1 MLDSVIFAMTKLGF
15 AIIRLVIAET
25 GWPNAGDVDQ
35 IGVNIFNSATY
46 NRNLIQRM
54 TSKLA
59 IETPARPSVV
69 IPTFIFAL
77 YNENQKGGSGT
88 KRHWGLLNPD
98 GTSVYEVDLTEKRPK
113 FD

>member
-15 AIIRLVIAET
+15 PNVRLVIAEI

-35 IGVNIFNSATY
+35 IGANIFNAATY
-46 NRNLIQRM
+46 NRNLIRRM

-59 IETPARPSVV
+59 TGAPARPSVV

-77 YNENQKGGSGT
+77 YNENQKGGPGT
-88 KRHWGLLNPD
+88 ERHWGLLSPNE
-98 GTSVYEVDLTEKRPK
+98 TSVYEVDLTEKRSEL
-113 FD
+113 D